1 MATSVADLMAKARRA
16 LKSAHLVFSDG
27 DPDSACNRA
36 YYAMFNAARAAL
48 LAEGRTKEALG
59 KTHAGLIA
67 AFALHL
73 VKPGKIE
80 IDQQRA
86 LGGMLHLRTRADYFD
101 ESVSA
106 EDARDAIEK
115 AEAFVT
121 AVGAYLAP
129 GRSVGKD
136 D

>member
-1 MATSVADLMAKARRA
+1 MAAGVAGLMAKARRA
-16 LKSAHLVFSDG
+16 LKSARLVSNDG

-48 LAEGRTKEALG
+48 HWRKVAKEAQG

-73 VKPGKIE
+73 VKPGKIGV
-80 IDQQRA
+80 DQQRA
-86 LGGMLHLRTRADYFD
+86 LSGMLHLRTRADYFD

-106 EDARDAIEK
+106 EDASAAIEK
-115 AEAFVT
+115 AEAFV
-121 AVGAYLAP
+121 AAASAYLTSRP
-129 GRSVGKD
+129 TR
-136 D
+136 

>member
-1 MATSVADLMAKARRA
+1 MATCAADLMAKARRP
-16 LKSAHLVFSDG
+16 LKSARLVFSDG

-48 LAEGRTKEALG
+48 LAEGRTKEAVG

-80 IDQQRA
+80 IDSATR
-86 LGGMLHLRTRADYFD
+86 LGRYASPPYQGGLFRRKRVGRRR
-101 ESVSA
+101 SG
-106 EDARDAIEK
+106 RDRE
-115 AEAFVT
+115 
-121 AVGAYLAP
+121 G
-129 GRSVGKD
+129 
-136 D
+136 